1 LQRHRWLVLV
11 IGGLVLSYFL
21 RLGFFSFALY
31 AVLGL
36 VLTSRVMGHRGLDG
50 LEHRRRCDVHRASI
64 GERVPVEIQVRHAG
78 RIPLIW
84 LLAEDLLPHGLG
96 RTGGSIRLRSLFPG
110 QEFSLRYSL
119 HCVRRGYYQIGPL
132 LLETGD
138 LFGLA
143 RRFEAGEKAHYVT
156 VHPEIVPIGGYR
168 VAAPKAV
175 GEVRVERRIF
185 EDPSRLHGVRAFQPG
200 DKLSRVHWRATARTG
215 ELQTKIYEPSAMIGA
230 MVCCDLF
237 EPAYEGSDTFRR
249 SELAVSAAASLAV
262 YITDC
267 HQQVGL
273 LSNGRD
279 AADRARF
286 ETIEFE
292 AKTLAQA
299 RRMAEMKERSNR
311 LRPCEVPV
319 GRGEVVLR
327 RLLDTTARIEL
338 SDFQPVSAMLM
349 REYPRLPRDV
359 SYLVITPRLDRGL
372 VEALAAMRKSGFAA
386 SVIRIDHTDPAPALK
401 GALLGAGVRVF
412 DISRS
417 EQLQDLAA
425 VSL

>member
-1 LQRHRWLVLV
+1 
-11 IGGLVLSYFL
+11 
-21 RLGFFSFALY
+21 
-31 AVLGL
+31 
-36 VLTSRVMGHRGLDG
+36 
-50 LEHRRRCDVHRASI
+50 
-64 GERVPVEIQVRHAG
+64 
-78 RIPLIW
+78 
-84 LLAEDLLPHGLG
+84 
-96 RTGGSIRLRSLFPG
+96 
-110 QEFSLRYSL
+110 
-119 HCVRRGYYQIGPL
+119 
-132 LLETGD
+132 
-138 LFGLA
+138 
-143 RRFEAGEKAHYVT
+143 
-156 VHPEIVPIGGYR
+156 
-168 VAAPKAV
+168 
-175 GEVRVERRIF
+175 
-185 EDPSRLHGVRAFQPG
+185 
-200 DKLSRVHWRATARTG
+200 
-215 ELQTKIYEPSAMIGA
+215 

-286 ETIEFE
+286 DPIQFE
-292 AKTLAQA
+292 AKTMAQA

-359 SYLVITPRLDRGL
+359 CYLVITPRLDRGL

-386 SVIRIDHTDPAPALK
+386 SVIRIDHTDPASALK
-401 GALLGAGVRVF
+401 GALLGAGVKVY

-417 EQLQDLAA
+417 EQLRDLAA